1 MSEVKIIQ
9 TTPSELSSLI
19 SDSVKKEL
27 ENFKRELS
35 KSNSSEDLLT
45 REETCELL
53 SINLST
59 LWSYTKTGKLPSK
72 KIGNRVY
79 YLKSEILEALN
90 S

>member
-1 MSEVKIIQ
+1 MSEVKIIH

-27 ENFKRELS
+27 ENFKLELS
-35 KSNSSEDLLT
+35 KSNSNEELLT
-45 REETCELL
+45 REETCKLL
-53 SINLST
+53 SINLTT
-59 LWSYTKTGKLPSK
+59 LWSYTKKGKLPSK